1 MSDLNNGRLK
11 EVTDESKP
19 SLLWCLT
26 LTVWSNKKMHNAIS
40 KNQLADWSLTDHQD
54 QQLEDYYE
62 CLVECIDEQNYCKR
76 VCKEILMYPT

>member
-1 MSDLNNGRLK
+1 
-11 EVTDESKP
+11 
-19 SLLWCLT
+19 
-26 LTVWSNKKMHNAIS
+26 MHNAIS
-40 KNQLADWSLTDHQD
+40 KNQLADWSLTDQQD